1 MHLPHVQTEMSHKH
15 ACPQHDFAKPQRR
28 RGKKNSLPQV
38 TSYHLLLQEEQPG
51 QFSSPHTRRI
61 SLGGL
66 LHCHSP
72 FPPARFQTHHRKAE
86 SFQPLR
92 SLVVKDT
99 VCGTVHSNNNVILLA
114 PGMVARRGLLE
125 YHRHHRHILF
135 HLTTQPEKGEQNYEN
150 TPERAT
156 DCSLSTPVNHSFFQ
170 HLLVF
175 FQGFGYI
182 EVGHHITSDKD
193 EVGTNKGLGIH
204 VSQHVTKGAV
214 QVRGDKAHRVG
225 RRVLAPLGFPARRK
239 KNIRKA

>member
-1 MHLPHVQTEMSHKH
+1 MGGLPHH
-15 ACPQHDFAKPQRR
+15 
-28 RGKKNSLPQV
+28 
-38 TSYHLLLQEEQPG
+38 
-51 QFSSPHTRRI
+51 
-61 SLGGL
+61 
-66 LHCHSP
+66 HSP

-125 YHRHHRHILF
+125 YHRHHRHVLF
-135 HLTTQPEKGEQNYEN
+135 HLTTQPEKGGQNYEN
-150 TPERAT
+150 TPQRAT
-156 DCSLSTPVNHSFFQ
+156 ARSVSTPGKHSLFQ
-170 HLLVF
+170 HLLVL

-182 EVGHHITSDKD
+182 EVGHHIASDKD

-214 QVRGDKAHRVG
+214 QVRSDKAHRVG
-225 RRVLAPLGFPARRK
+225 RRVPAPLGFSGRRK
-239 KNIRKA
+239 KTSGRHKEAVPTDTLGHSVPVHATPVRRCKEDPVTVSPLLPGSGTLQR